1 MSTEQPQELL
11 PAHNWEEPVEFES
24 FRTPSFPIESLPPIL
39 SEMATAVADVT
50 QTPIDASA
58 VALLPMIS
66 TAIAKK
72 FVVKLT
78 QHGEGWTEK
87 NNIYTCIA
95 LPSGERK
102 SAIFSHLIK
111 PIIHYERR
119 LQAQMFTESD
129 GFIDRSHRLVAN
141 DATPAV
147 LAELLEQNNERIAL
161 LSTEGGIFDML
172 ASRHYGKLQNLDVYL
187 NGFSG
192 DRITIDRKKAGSI
205 IIDDPTVTIGV
216 FVQPSMLNS
225 IPERLIG
232 RGLMGRFLYTM
243 PQTNIGGR
251 DIELKSISPELTVRY
266 HKLLIQLLRFN
277 PGSSIP
283 LLLSPEA
290 LALFQEFRRGYEPQL
305 GRGGE
310 LSHEFLRAW
319 CERLPGQLLR
329 IAAAYH
335 AVLLGANDQLES
347 EHLDNNI
354 SGDTM
359 QRVLLLSDY
368 FIEHAK
374 AAFGCVKTNEASADA
389 KYLLNVLKRKRIP
402 LYKRQTLWSA
412 VKGKFSTAETFDNA
426 LAVLEDR
433 GFIRILPVRSAK
445 GRDGTQIECHPSITP
460 PSAAK

>member
-1 MSTEQPQELL
+1 MPTKLPQELM
-11 PAHNWEEPVEFES
+11 PAHNWEDPVLFES
-24 FRTPSFPIESLPPIL
+24 FRTPAFPIESLPPIL
-39 SEMATAVADVT
+39 SEMAVSVSDVT

-66 TAIAKK
+66 TAVAKK
-72 FVVKLT
+72 FIVKLT

-87 NNIYTCIA
+87 NNIYVCIA

-119 LQAQMFTESD
+119 LQAQMFTDSNE
-129 GFIDRSHRLVAN
+129 FIDRSQRLVAD

-147 LAELLEQNNERIAL
+147 LAELLEQNNARIAL
-161 LSTEGGIFDML
+161 LSTEGGVFDML
-172 ASRHYGKLQNLDVYL
+172 ASRHYGKLQNLDAYL
-187 NGFSG
+187 KGFSG

-205 IIDDPTVTIGV
+205 IINDPTVTIGV
-216 FVQPSMLNS
+216 FVQPAMLNS

-243 PQTNIGGR
+243 PSSNMGER
-251 DIELKSISPELTVRY
+251 DIELKSMPPEVTSRYYDLLTG
-266 HKLLIQLLRFN
+266 LLRFN
-277 PGSSIP
+277 PQRPIP

-290 LALFQEFRRGYEPQL
+290 LELFQNFRKGYEPQL

-335 AVLLGANDQLES
+335 AVILNMNDQLES
-347 EHLDNNI
+347 ERLDNSI
-354 SGDTM
+354 SGETM
-359 QRVLLLSDY
+359 HRALLLSDY

-389 KYLLNVLKRKRIP
+389 KYLLNVLERKRIP

-433 GFIRILPVRSAK
+433 GFIRISKVRSER
-445 GRDGTQIECHPSITP
+445 GRDGTQIECHPSITSS
-460 PSAAK
+460 SATN